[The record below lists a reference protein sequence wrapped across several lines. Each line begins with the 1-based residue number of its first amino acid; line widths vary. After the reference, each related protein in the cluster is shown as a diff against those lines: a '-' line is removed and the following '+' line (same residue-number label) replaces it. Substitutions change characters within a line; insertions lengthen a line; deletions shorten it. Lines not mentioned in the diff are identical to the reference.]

1 MLVSNPKKQKLSIQV
16 KDALGFADLPIGRG
30 EVCIMYFCTMPKVF
44 GDVLFLSLLISFIYH
59 SQSTVHRYYN

>member
-44 GDVLFLSLLISFIYH
+44 GWCFISF
-59 SQSTVHRYYN
+59 STY